1 MVATSSNEDLDF
13 GFVPVP
19 IRRSLLKGPRL
30 APKSIFRGAH
40 AKFFNRLLQCAC
52 RQGVVAV
59 AEDALGTSS
68 CNATLIQLVSSARL
82 PGGIC
87 EIVVNARFGPE
98 LDHARS
104 ERTPGIA

>member
-1 MVATSSNEDLDF
+1 VLA
-13 GFVPVP
+13 
-19 IRRSLLKGPRL
+19 LKSVL
-30 APKSIFRGAH
+30 RGAH
-40 AKFFNRLLQCAC
+40 AKFVNRLFAMRLQ
-52 RQGVVAV
+52 QGVVAE

-87 EIVVNARFGPE
+87 EIAVNARSGPE

-104 ERTPGIA
+104 ARTPGIA